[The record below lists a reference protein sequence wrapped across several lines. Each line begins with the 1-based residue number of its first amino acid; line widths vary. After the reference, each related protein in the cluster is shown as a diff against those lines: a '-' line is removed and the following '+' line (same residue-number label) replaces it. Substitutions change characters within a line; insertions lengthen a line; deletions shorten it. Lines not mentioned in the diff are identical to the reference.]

1 LNAFAQVVGR
11 ILRAIPESEIT
22 HFEIDNNGIVIFHEE
37 IGLNVMWETFQK
49 EVERA
54 RRASVREYTFTDRDY
69 HERSNTLAGIESD
82 SAYVSDTDSY
92 LDDVDFNAMFEQKR
106 NEINNSVE
114 QQIEKIK
121 SSGVD
126 LPEDALEALRQTLAE
141 KAVQKA
147 AEIIDPELIEKR
159 PHQARK
165 LMRNIL

>member
-1 LNAFAQVVGR
+1 
-11 ILRAIPESEIT
+11 
-22 HFEIDNNGIVIFHEE
+22 
-37 IGLNVMWETFQK
+37 MWETFQK

-114 QQIEKIK
+114 QQIEK
-121 SSGVD
+121 
-126 LPEDALEALRQTLAE
+126 
-141 KAVQKA
+141 
-147 AEIIDPELIEKR
+147 
-159 PHQARK
+159 
-165 LMRNIL
+165 